1 MEKAKHYKVGTDQQQ
16 LYFKDYNI
24 APKGC
29 AFLEPG
35 VYAKDAKEF
44 VAFNIAKSFYQVYPE
59 VFNLPYIANK
69 VGLKE
74 DEIKRRIKRMYDER
88 LFMLVSNSY
97 VGIMGFGLY
106 YWVVKL
112 KDDTTKEEREALT
125 KWMQDNDQICTG
137 YMMEEGGDFDYF
149 NGNHMR
155 NLDNLIYGVLD
166 KFRFN
171 RCVEY
176 VHILPIRRLVRESHV
191 NMFDA
196 KENVGHYFWSDE
208 QKEKVLKIQNKMDK
222 YDFAI
227 IDAINNCES
236 VGNMFDYDVLAR
248 LSGLDAKEM
257 KEDIIK
263 IVDEQKTIIPMIY
276 FNYASLGLKLH
287 FFVVSL
293 FQNTP
298 TYRAEQICDE
308 LAQDP
313 AFENIFDCADGHHNY
328 VLSVYD
334 GITDIE
340 KIRQKILGYGEVIEV
355 LEADSPRQ
363 FRRWTCRLDDKNGFY
378 EECIFTDD
386 VLLDRSKE

>member
-16 LYFKDYNI
+16 LYLKDYNI

-59 VFNLPYIANK
+59 VFNLPYIAKK

-236 VGNMFDYDVLAR
+236 VGVMFDYDVLAR

-313 AFENIFDCADGHHNY
+313 AFENIFDCSDGHHNY

-334 GITDIE
+334 GITDID

-363 FRRWTCRLDDKNGFY
+363 FRRWTCRLDDKNGYY